1 MKGALTTFIFFS
13 FALLAQSQTLWID
26 GDRRPIPTFKND
38 GIAPNTIV
46 NIYKSD
52 MVMHNVFDSGTS
64 EEELYAT
71 IRFDERSRPVQVKV
85 KPAKEDLPYYK
96 TVFQYESDDTFTASL
111 FRGERN
117 LSHKWVVRDSV
128 LVEEVSYPD
137 GVFQHRWTYRTNEDG
152 TTYDEK
158 FKGKNKL
165 IRVAIMKT
173 DSLDT
178 DGRYCVW
185 KRGKLIKM
193 SLYEFNEEGNPK
205 RVELL
210 DEGDLKKAA
219 KKLNID
225 RNDLSEF
232 DAERIRMALIGLTY
246 YWNFEY
252 DDKNELSK
260 QTLFNQHSE
269 EVGMVRYERDENGNI
284 ESVIADADIAS
295 RIPWYE
301 FYEDLSGLSKTK
313 SVYYYQG
320 LELLNIKSHTLYD
333 LEGRPVEATFEYVG
347 YNVGGG
353 REKYR
358 YEYVYD

>member
-1 MKGALTTFIFFS
+1 MKGALFAFLFFS
-13 FALLAQSQTLWID
+13 LALATQSQNLWMD
-26 GDRRPIPTFKND
+26 EDRRPIPTFKND

-52 MVMHNVFDSGTS
+52 MVMHGIFDSGAS
-64 EEELYAT
+64 EDELYAT
-71 IRFDERSRPVQVKV
+71 IRFDERSRPAEVKV
-85 KPAKEDLPYYK
+85 KPADEDFHYYK
-96 TVFQYESDDTFTASL
+96 TVFQYESDDTFSASL
-111 FRGERN
+111 FKGERD
-117 LSHKWVVRDSV
+117 LLHKWFVVDSL
-128 LVEEVSYPD
+128 LVEELSFPG
-137 GVFQHRWTYRTNEDG
+137 GVFQYRWTYRTAEDG

-158 FKGKNKL
+158 FKRNDKL

-173 DSLDT
+173 DSLDN

-185 KRGKLIKM
+185 KRDQLIKM
-193 SLYEFNEEGNPK
+193 SLYRTNEEGNPK

-210 DEGDLKKAA
+210 DTDDLKAAA
-219 KKLNID
+219 KKLNIE

-252 DDKNELSK
+252 DDKNDLLK
-260 QTLFNQHSE
+260 QSLFNQHSE

-295 RIPWYE
+295 KIPWYE

-320 LELLNIKSHTLYD
+320 LELLNVKSHTLYD
-333 LEGRPVEATFEYVG
+333 LEGRPVEAIFEYVG

-358 YEYVYD
+358 YEYIYD